1 MRSVIDKFRNNV
13 NEVVRVNIKQQQQ
26 KYSKCVRLQ
35 LMQGYLIEFSR
46 LNTYR
51 VLKSEPVELKTKKKQ
66 LRWPVILFTVQQV
79 TLKLVLISV
88 QLLEIT
94 MQRDAILTM

>member
-26 KYSKCVRLQ
+26 HYSKCVRLQ

-51 VLKSEPVELKTKKKQ
+51 VLKSEPVELKTKEK
-66 LRWPVILFTVQQV
+66 
-79 TLKLVLISV
+79 
-88 QLLEIT
+88 
-94 MQRDAILTM
+94 